1 MRIQPQFKL
10 QFNPSEIEAFANRY
24 RFADDTDALEA
35 GTLLLGGDCGVEN
48 LKRIV
53 RWKSARR
60 IGLIA
65 KNDTSTLASTLK
77 YATSQDVTVKAAI
90 EALDELHGVGIP
102 MASAILAMARPE
114 VYTIIDFRALEALGV
129 TKWPKTSAYY
139 EAYLGT
145 CRELSKQHKK
155 TLRTLDRALWQW
167 SKERGRMRHRECE

>member
-1 MRIQPQFKL
+1 MTIQPQFKL
-10 QFNPSEIEAFANRY
+10 QFDSSEIENLAKRY

-35 GTLLLGGDCGVEN
+35 GTLLLAGDYGVEN
-48 LKRIV
+48 LKTIV

-60 IGLIA
+60 IGLIE
-65 KNDTSTLASTLK
+65 KNDKSELARTLEYAASEH
-77 YATSQDVTVKAAI
+77 VTVKAAI

-114 VYTIIDFRALEALGV
+114 VYTVVDFRALEALGI

-139 EAYLGT
+139 DAYLKT
-145 CRELSKQHKK
+145 CRELAQQHKT

-167 SKERGRMRHRECE
+167 SKERGKMRHRDCE